1 LLVVSVIDVDG
12 DIGGDAIA
20 ITLFTEMPKKA
31 IAPTTIAITLLN
43 RLFIKSSP

>member
-1 LLVVSVIDVDG
+1 LLVISVIDAGCDE
-12 DIGGDAIA
+12 GGDAIA

-31 IAPTTIAITLLN
+31 VAPATIDITLLN